1 MILAMTGGF
10 SPEMLVVAL
19 ILSGFLYGVLALV
32 LVLTLGCSMLLA
44 GRHHP
49 APLVAAAVWL
59 SCIGPVL
66 RSAWMH
72 SPQGIGLSALLMI
85 ALPALVG
92 RLSGHLTGWLDELR
106 V

>member
-1 MILAMTGGF
+1 MTGGF

-59 SCIGPVL
+59 SCLGPVL
-66 RSAWMH
+66 RSDWMH
-72 SPQGIGLSALLMI
+72 SPQGLVLSALLMM

-92 RLSGHLTGWLDELR
+92 RLSGYLTGWLDELR